1 MCDLK
6 IIAVIGDVTLVY
18 KREIEKLLY
27 SCYSICKLSFTFCVL
42 IISQKKSC
50 HYMMKEESKVL
61 SNTDSTRNLYANT
74 SFAVYT
80 NLHILSTQSY
90 INGS

>member
-18 KREIEKLLY
+18 KREIGKLMY

-42 IISQKKSC
+42 IISQKKIMS
-50 HYMMKEESKVL
+50 
-61 SNTDSTRNLYANT
+61 LYDERR
-74 SFAVYT
+74 
-80 NLHILSTQSY
+80 IQSVKQY
-90 INGS
+90 G

>member
-18 KREIEKLLY
+18 KREIGKLLY

-42 IISQKKSC
+42 IISQKKN
-50 HYMMKEESKVL
+50 HV
-61 SNTDSTRNLYANT
+61 
-74 SFAVYT
+74 
-80 NLHILSTQSY
+80 I
-90 INGS
+90 I

>member
-1 MCDLK
+1 
-6 IIAVIGDVTLVY
+6 
-18 KREIEKLLY
+18 
-27 SCYSICKLSFTFCVL
+27 
-42 IISQKKSC
+42 
-50 HYMMKEESKVL
+50 MMKEESKVL

-90 INGS
+90 TNGS